1 MKKNIS
7 WGLSLVLIVI
17 LGLVAALPLIV
28 SRVGSERRNN
38 SAEVIFDY
46 AALNDYARRSG
57 TSLDTVLAW
66 CKASGVTAIAVEES
80 SRDSLA
86 LRGLARA
93 ANYFEMTDLQ
103 SQKRVDS
110 AIKLDPMCAYYVAK
124 DNATAAKI
132 KQGAAYSLG
141 SDRVRLVP
149 DNKGKV
155 VELACDIRDLPTLGV
170 GIPYDTVRELH
181 DKYAF
186 KVWLRP
192 WNSPKLDEAS
202 LTNIFKTYAQLAKQG
217 QIEGLIFGGLRNEVY
232 GYPKNLETTA
242 KLLEQANL
250 KLGVIELAP
259 KTQQKG
265 IVTLA
270 KLCPERVVRVMAISP
285 SHQAKLD
292 PDTVISMYSLGV
304 RERGIRLIY
313 CRPYLD
319 GVEKLSLEEVNS
331 AFMSGIQ
338 KSLAPLFK
346 GQASTYS
353 ISDNLVKTGFTLWSL
368 AITAIS
374 ASIALCFILLVTLL
388 CRENTFCQ
396 RFWGRRSAIALLLLV
411 VFITALSCLSG
422 LGCHWVRILLALAAV
437 TIMPILAYV
446 ILVPFWEQAQN
457 SSSIWNAIGDG
468 LIVMAV
474 SVSLTLYGGLLAGA
488 LLSDLNYMLSL
499 DVFRG
504 VKLHSLLVPLVI
516 FVIWLVQQGRN
527 GGLDSLIKFLES
539 EVKLWHVVLF
549 FVFAIVAAFY
559 LIRTG
564 NSGGDLVVS
573 ESERAFRR
581 WLDGTL
587 GVRPRF
593 KEFILGNP
601 ALVLLPTLVF
611 LRWRSCVPLAVL
623 ASAVGMASL
632 SDTYGHIHTPIL
644 VSLQRTTNGVVLGCA
659 IGVMLALICYG
670 LKNLLVPYTKLLVQ
684 PSCDMPASSKTE
696 SMVASGQ
703 NELIERKA
711 EENGAK

>member
-1 MKKNIS
+1 MKKNTSFGFSI
-7 WGLSLVLIVI
+7 VLIVI
-17 LGLVAALPLIV
+17 LGLLAALPLII
-28 SRVGSERRNN
+28 SRVNSEQRNN
-38 SAEVIFDY
+38 SAEVLFDY

-66 CKASGVTAIAVEES
+66 CKSSGVTAIAVEEN

-103 SQKRVDS
+103 SQKRVDGR
-110 AIKLDPMCAYYVAK
+110 IKLDPMCAYYVAK
-124 DNATAAKI
+124 DNSTATKI
-132 KQGAAYSLG
+132 EQGAAYSLG
-141 SDRVRLVP
+141 ADRVRIVP

-155 VELACDIRDLPTLGV
+155 VELACDIRDLASLGL
-170 GIPYDTVRELH
+170 GIPYDIVSDLH
-181 DKYAF
+181 KKYGF
-186 KVWLRP
+186 KIWLRP

-202 LTNIFKTYAQLAKQG
+202 LTNIFGVYAKLANQG
-217 QIEGLIFGGLRNEVY
+217 QVEGLIFGGLRNEVY
-232 GYPKNLETTA
+232 GYPKNLDKTA
-242 KLLEQANL
+242 ELLQQANL

-259 KTQQKG
+259 KAQQKG
-265 IVTLA
+265 VVTLA
-270 KLCPERVVRVMAISP
+270 KKCPDRVVRVMAVSH

-292 PDTVISMYSLGV
+292 PDTVISMYSLGI
-304 RERGIRLIY
+304 RERAIRLAY

-331 AFMSGIQ
+331 QFMSGIQ
-338 KSLAPLFK
+338 SRLASSFK

-353 ISDNLVKTGFTLWSL
+353 AADNLANTGFTWWSL
-368 AITAIS
+368 AVTVIS
-374 ASIALCFILLVTLL
+374 ASITLCFILLITLL
-388 CRENTFCQ
+388 CRENSACQ
-396 RFWGRRSAIALLLLV
+396 RFWNSHKAVGLLLLAV
-411 VFITALSCLSG
+411 GVTAFSCVSG
-422 LGCHWVRILLALAAV
+422 VGCHWVRILLALSAV

-446 ILVPFWEQAQN
+446 ILSPLWEQAGECRT
-457 SSSIWNAIGDG
+457 IWNAVGDG
-468 LIVMAV
+468 LVVMAV

-516 FVIWLVQQGRN
+516 FIIWLVQQGRS

-539 EVKLWHVVLF
+539 EVKLWHVVIF

-601 ALVLLPTLVF
+601 ALVLLPALVF

-623 ASAVGMASL
+623 AGAVGMASL

-644 VSLQRTTNGVVLGCA
+644 VSLQRTTNGVILGCV
-659 IGVMLALICYG
+659 IGIMLIFVCYG
-670 LKNLLVPYTKLLVQ
+670 LKKLLVPYTKLLA
-684 PSCDMPASSKTE
+684 PSNNVEKGGPVVIEPKK
-696 SMVASGQ
+696 
-703 NELIERKA
+703 NEA
-711 EENGAK
+711 E

>member
-38 SAEVIFDY
+38 SAEVLFDY

-155 VELACDIRDLPTLGV
+155 VELACDIRDLPTLGL

-292 PDTVISMYSLGV
+292 PNTVISMYSLGV

-411 VFITALSCLSG
+411 VFITALSCLSS

-601 ALVLLPTLVF
+601 ALVLLPMLVF

>member
-1 MKKNIS
+1 MKKNTS
-7 WGLSLVLIVI
+7 FGLSLILIVI
-17 LGLVAALPLIV
+17 LGLVAALPIIV
-28 SRVGSERRNN
+28 SRVGSEQRNN
-38 SAEVIFDY
+38 SAEVLFDY

-66 CKASGVTAIAVEES
+66 CKASGVTAVAVEES

-103 SQKRVDS
+103 SQKRVDGN
-110 AIKLDPMCAYYVAK
+110 IKLDPMCAYYVAK
-124 DNATAAKI
+124 DNDTATKI

-141 SDRVRLVP
+141 ADRVRLVP

-155 VELACDIRDLPTLGV
+155 VELACDIRDLPSLGL
-170 GIPYDTVRELH
+170 GIPYDIVNELH
-181 DKYAF
+181 DKYGF

-192 WNSPKLDEAS
+192 WNSPKLDEAG
-202 LTNIFKTYAQLAKQG
+202 LTNIFKVYAKLAG
-217 QIEGLIFGGLRNEVY
+217 QARIEGLIFGGLRNEVY
-232 GYPKNLETTA
+232 GYPKNLDITA
-242 KLLEQANL
+242 KLLEQSGL

-259 KTQQKG
+259 KAQQKG
-265 IVTLA
+265 VVTLA
-270 KLCPERVVRVMAISP
+270 KLCPERVVRVMAVSP

-331 AFMSGIQ
+331 AFMSGIH
-338 KSLAPLFK
+338 KNLAPLFQ

-353 ISDNLVKTGFTLWSL
+353 KSDNLVKTGFSLWSL

-374 ASIALCFILLVTLL
+374 ASIALCFILLITLL
-388 CRENTFCQ
+388 CRENSVCQ
-396 RFWGRRSAIALLLLV
+396 RFWGRRSALALLLVAILV
-411 VFITALSCLSG
+411 TALSCVSG
-422 LGCHWVRILLALAAV
+422 LGCHWVRILLALSAV

-446 ILVPFWEQAQN
+446 ILVPFWEQAEEC
-457 SSSIWNAIGDG
+457 STIWNAIGEG
-468 LIVMAV
+468 LVVMAV
-474 SVSLTLYGGLLAGA
+474 SVSLTLFGGLLAGA

-516 FVIWLVQQGRN
+516 FVIWLVQQGRS

-601 ALVLLPTLVF
+601 ALILLPTLVF
-611 LRWRSCVPLAVL
+611 LRWRSCVPLAIL

-644 VSLQRTTNGVVLGCA
+644 VSLQRTTNGVVLGSV
-659 IGVMLALICYG
+659 IGVILAFMCYG
-670 LKNLLVPYTKLLVQ
+670 LKNLLAPYTKMLVQ
-684 PSCDMPASSKTE
+684 PSQEQKCQPE
-696 SMVASGQ
+696 
-703 NELIERKA
+703 NE
-711 EENGAK
+711 AK

>member
-1 MKKNIS
+1 MNKNTS
-7 WGLSLVLIVI
+7 FGLFLVLIVV
-17 LGLVAALPLIV
+17 LGLLAALPLIV
-28 SRVGSERRNN
+28 SRVGSEQRNN
-38 SAEVIFDY
+38 SAEVLFDY

-66 CKASGVTAIAVEES
+66 CKASGVTAVAVEENN
-80 SRDSLA
+80 RDSLA

-110 AIKLDPMCAYYVAK
+110 RIKLDPMCAYYVAR
-124 DNATAAKI
+124 DNDAAIKI

-141 SDRVRLVP
+141 ADRVRLVP

-155 VELACDIRDLPTLGV
+155 VELACDIRDLPTLGL
-170 GIPYDTVRELH
+170 GIPYDIVKELH
-181 DKYAF
+181 NKYGF

-192 WNSPKLDEAS
+192 WNSPKLDEANLKS
-202 LTNIFKTYAQLAKQG
+202 IFKVYGQLAEQG

-232 GYPKNLETTA
+232 GYPKNLDITA
-242 KLLEQANL
+242 QLLQQTNL

-259 KTQQKG
+259 KVQQKG

-270 KLCPERVVRVMAISP
+270 KQCPDRVVRVMAVAT

-292 PDTVISMYSLGV
+292 PDTIISMYSLGV

-346 GQASTYS
+346 DQAGTYS
-353 ISDNLVKTGFTLWSL
+353 AADNLAKTGFSWWSL
-368 AITAIS
+368 AITVIS
-374 ASIALCFILLVTLL
+374 ASIALCFILLLTLL
-388 CRENTFCQ
+388 CRENSFCQ
-396 RFWGRRSAIALLLLV
+396 RFCSYGNAAILLLLV
-411 VFITALSCLSG
+411 VGLTAVSCISG
-422 LGCHWVRILLALAAV
+422 LGCHWVRILLALSAV

-446 ILVPFWEQAQN
+446 ILTPFWEQAEERN
-457 SSSIWNAIGDG
+457 TIWKAIGDG
-468 LIVMAV
+468 LVVMAV

-516 FVIWLVQQGRN
+516 FVIWLVQQGRS

-549 FVFAIVAAFY
+549 FVFAVVAAFY

-623 ASAVGMASL
+623 AGAVGMASL

-644 VSLQRTTNGVVLGCA
+644 VSLQRTTNGVVLGCI
-659 IGVMLALICYG
+659 IGITLAFVCYS

-684 PSCDMPASSKTE
+684 SDKDQLLSSVTSEIVLSDKDE
-696 SMVASGQ
+696 LAELRPKE
-703 NELIERKA
+703 NE
-711 EENGAK
+711 AK